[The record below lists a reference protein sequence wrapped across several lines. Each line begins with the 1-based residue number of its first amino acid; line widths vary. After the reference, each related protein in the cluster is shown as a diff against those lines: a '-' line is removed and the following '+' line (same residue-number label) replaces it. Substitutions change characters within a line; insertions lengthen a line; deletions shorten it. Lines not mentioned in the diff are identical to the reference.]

1 MLHCGL
7 LGERLGHSYSPEIHK
22 MLADYEYRL
31 YEKSPDELEDFLTR
45 GEWDGLNVTIPYKR
59 AVMPY
64 CAELSGTAR
73 RAGSVNTLVR
83 RPDGSI
89 FGDNTDVWGFRCM
102 LERSGVHM
110 SGKKALVLGS
120 GGASGA
126 VRAVLEDKGADSI
139 ITVSRRGKNN
149 YENAFCHPD
158 VSLIVNA
165 TPVGMFPNNGECRIS
180 VADFPACQAVLDLVY
195 NPARTELLMQAEELG
210 IKTENGLLMLVA
222 QAKRSCELF
231 TGREIPESETD
242 RVLHSLRARMRSVIL
257 IGMPGCGKTAVGER
271 LAQLTGRTLL
281 DSDREIVRMS
291 GMSIQGIFAQEGE
304 AGFRSR
310 ESAALAE
317 LGKMSGC
324 IIATGGGCVTR
335 AKNYR
340 LLHQNGVIVWLRRDV
355 DKLERTGRPL
365 SVNADLDAMYDARKG
380 LYRRFSD
387 LEADNNGTLDDT
399 VKTILELIK

>member
-1 MLHCGL
+1 MLRCGL
-7 LGERLGHSYSPEIHK
+7 LGEKLGHSYSPEIHK

-31 YEKSPDELEDFLTR
+31 YEKSPDELESFLMS

-59 AVMPY
+59 AVIPY
-64 CAELSGTAR
+64 CGELSDTAR

-89 FGDNTDVWGFRCM
+89 FGDNTDVYGFRCM

-126 VRAVLEDKGADSI
+126 VRTVLEDKGMDSI

-158 VSLIVNA
+158 VHLIVNA
-165 TPVGMFPNNGECRIS
+165 TPVGMFPNNGECRINVS
-180 VADFPACQAVLDLVY
+180 DFPSCQVVLDLIY
-195 NPARTELLMQAEELG
+195 NPAHTELLMQAEELG
-210 IKTENGLLMLVA
+210 IKTENGLFMLVA

-231 TGREIPESETD
+231 TGRELPDSEID
-242 RVLHSLRARMRSVIL
+242 RVLHALRARMRSVIL
-257 IGMPGCGKTAVGER
+257 IGMPGCGKTSVGAR
-271 LAQLTGRTLL
+271 LAELTGRTLL
-281 DSDREIVRMS
+281 DSDEEVVRMS

-317 LGKMSGC
+317 LGKRSRC
-324 IIATGGGCVTR
+324 VIATGGGCVTR

-340 LLHQNGVIVWLRRDV
+340 LLHQNGIIIWLRRDV
-355 DKLERTGRPL
+355 DRLERSGRPL
-365 SVNADLDAMYDARKG
+365 SVNADLDAMYAAREG
-380 LYRRFSD
+380 LYRRFAD
-387 LEADNNGTLDDT
+387 LEADNNGALDDT
-399 VKTILELIK
+399 VKTIMELIK